1 MPKKTNL
8 DPSNLLEEDP
18 QFAKFVRIFC
28 RYFYGRKWLEGQP
41 QTDASSCIG
50 FPTSLEPKDATI
62 PPAQLA
68 KMFRRYCFEPETNPN
83 PEVLM
88 QHLDISSQ
96 FRSSLGFLDRFDGPS
111 TQEKVLEALKQ
122 HLHRSFCASLE
133 EYRIHEGKRN
143 AIKTAEQPDAGFL
156 SFLRSKATFTI
167 KEVAEKIYKLDES
180 TLRKL
185 VEPDGPLQY
194 AKGTKRLTAK
204 SIADHL
210 DVSLDIN

>member
-1 MPKKTNL
+1 MPNKSNL
-8 DPSNLLEEDP
+8 DRSNLLEKDP

-28 RYFYGRKWLEGQP
+28 RYFYGRKWLEGQL

-62 PPAQLA
+62 PLAQLA

-83 PEVLM
+83 PEVLV
-88 QHLDISSQ
+88 QHLNISSR
-96 FRSSLGFLDRFDGPS
+96 FRSSLEFLDRLHGPS
-111 TQEKVLEALKQ
+111 TQEEVLEALKQ
-122 HLHRSFCASLE
+122 YLHRTFCASLE
-133 EYRIHEGKRN
+133 EYRILESKRD

-156 SFLRSKATFTI
+156 SFLRSKAAFTI

-180 TLRKL
+180 TVRKL

-194 AKGTKRLTAK
+194 VKGTKRLTAK

-210 DVSLDIN
+210 NVSLEVK

>member
-1 MPKKTNL
+1 VPKKTNL

-18 QFAKFVRIFC
+18 EFVQFVRIFC
-28 RYFYGRKWLEGQP
+28 RYFYGRKWLEVQL
-41 QTDASSCIG
+41 QTDFSSCIG
-50 FPTSLEPKDATI
+50 FPTSLEPKDAAI
-62 PPAQLA
+62 PPAKLA
-68 KMFRRYCFEPETNPN
+68 KMFRRYCLEPETNPN

-96 FRSSLGFLDRFDGPS
+96 FRGSLGFLDRLHGPS
-111 TQEKVLEALKQ
+111 TQEQVLEALKQ

-133 EYRIHEGKRN
+133 EYRIHESKRN

-167 KEVAEKIYKLDES
+167 KEVAERIMGVDES
-180 TLRKL
+180 TARKTL
-185 VEPDGPLQY
+185 IEPNGPLKY
-194 AKGTKRLTAK
+194 EPGSKRILGK

-210 DVSLDIN
+210 GLSLED